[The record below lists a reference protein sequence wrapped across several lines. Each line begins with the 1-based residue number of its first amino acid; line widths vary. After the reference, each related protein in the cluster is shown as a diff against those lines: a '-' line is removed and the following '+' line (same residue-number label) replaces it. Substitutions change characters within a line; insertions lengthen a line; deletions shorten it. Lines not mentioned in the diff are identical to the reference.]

1 MRARAILISSQPWLR
16 EMSSPASVQQALRL
30 FFDPDGLDTQRRKVC
45 GHLLACHTEAMGE
58 TVLRCDHCAQ
68 EQHTYHSCRDR
79 HCPQCQGRATRL
91 WVERQREAVLPV
103 AYYHL
108 VFTLPHSLNGWVQLH
123 PEVVYRLLFQSAW
136 STLKAFG
143 QDPKR
148 LGGQLGMSA
157 VLHTWGQTLDQHVHL
172 HCLVPG
178 GALSEAG
185 QWKEVKG
192 NYLFPVKALSRH
204 FRGAMVS
211 ALRESAN
218 AGELKRITRPG
229 EVARLLG
236 ELMEQEWVV
245 YTRHCLNHT
254 QSVIK
259 YLGRYTHRIAITDAR
274 LLSVNEQGILLR
286 YKDYRH
292 AGKSRTMH
300 LAGEEF
306 IRRYLLHILPK
317 GFTRIRH
324 YGFLAGC
331 CREQKVAQ
339 IRAVLASEEERTV
352 NDPGDK
358 ERRST
363 ALDLRY
369 GCPRCKTGHL
379 CVVAELAPRPMW
391 KATPRRQ

>member
-1 MRARAILISSQPWLR
+1 
-16 EMSSPASVQQALRL
+16 MSSPATVQQALRL
-30 FFDPDGLDTQRRKVC
+30 FFDPEGLDTQRRKVC
-45 GHLLACHTEAMGE
+45 SHLLACHTEAMGE
-58 TVLRCDHCAQ
+58 TVLRCDNCAQ
-68 EQHTYHSCRDR
+68 EQHNYHSCRDR

-108 VFTLPHSLNGWVQLH
+108 VFTLPHTLNGWLQLH
-123 PEVVYRLLFQSAW
+123 PQVLYRRLFECAW

-185 QWKEVKG
+185 QWKPAKG

-218 AGELKRITRPG
+218 AGELKRVTRPG
-229 EVARLLG
+229 EINRLLDA
-236 ELMEQEWVV
+236 LMQQKWVV
-245 YTRHCLNHT
+245 YTKHCLTHT
-254 QSVIK
+254 QSVVE

-274 LLSVNEQGILLR
+274 LLTVDEQGVVLR
-286 YKDYRH
+286 YKDYRDG
-292 AGKSRTMH
+292 GKSRSMH
-300 LAGEEF
+300 LAGKEF
-306 IRRYLLHILPK
+306 VRRYLLHVLPK

-331 CREQKVAQ
+331 CRVRKVAQ
-339 IRAVLASEEERTV
+339 IRAVLASEKENAANDQER
-352 NDPGDK
+352 K
-358 ERRST
+358 ENHSS
-363 ALDLRY
+363 ALDIRY
-369 GCPRCKTGHL
+369 RCPRCKTGHL

-391 KATPRRQ
+391 KVKPRRQ